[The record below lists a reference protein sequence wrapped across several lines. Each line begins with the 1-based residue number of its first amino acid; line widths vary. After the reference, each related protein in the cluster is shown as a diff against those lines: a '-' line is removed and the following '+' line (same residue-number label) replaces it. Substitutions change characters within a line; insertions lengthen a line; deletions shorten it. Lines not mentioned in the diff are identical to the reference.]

1 MAHARTEFD
10 YVAPETLDAAL
21 EELEKREGAAI
32 IAGGTDLLPR
42 RRAGLIQ
49 PDLLID
55 LKSLGLSYIRPVE
68 NHISIGAYTTF
79 SQMIASKLLGEH
91 SPALVDACREIAAI
105 PIRNRGTLGGNLV
118 NGSPAAD
125 TAPPLLVYDAEAVLV
140 KRGAQ
145 RVVPLE
151 GFFSGPG
158 QTVKERNEILIKVRI
173 PLLPPG
179 AASTFIKIGKRRAM
193 AVAVASVAAVLVL
206 DDDGMVTRVRI
217 ALGSAAPIPLRARKA
232 EGVLEGNLL
241 SDGLVAT
248 AAREARDEA
257 TPISDIRA
265 SADYRSKM
273 VEVLVCRALK
283 AIWEEQK
290 REGPHEQDRCYVY
303 NQRPSQNGQHGTTSD
318 IVGNLA

>member
-1 MAHARTEFD
+1 MANARTEFE

-21 EELEKREGAAI
+21 EALERSEGAAI
-32 IAGGTDLLPR
+32 IAGGTDLLTR

-55 LKSLGLSYIRPVE
+55 LKSLGLSYIKPVE

-79 SQMIASKLLGEH
+79 SQMIASRLLAEH
-91 SPALVDACREIAAI
+91 FPALVDACREIAAI
-105 PIRNRGTLGGNLV
+105 PIRNRATLGGNLA

-125 TAPPLLVYDAEAVLV
+125 AAPPLLVYDAEAVQV
-140 KRGAQ
+140 KRVSQ

-158 QTVKERNEILIKVRI
+158 QTVKERNEILTEVRI
-173 PLLPPG
+173 PLLPPR
-179 AASTFIKIGKRRAM
+179 AASRFIKIGKRRAM
-193 AVAVASVAAVLVL
+193 AVAIASVAALVVLEE
-206 DDDGMVTRVRI
+206 DGNVPKVRI
-217 ALGSAAPIPLRARKA
+217 ALGSAAPTPLRARKA
-232 EGVLEGNLL
+232 EGVLEGSLL
-241 SDGLVAT
+241 SDELIAT
-248 AAREARDEA
+248 AARKARDEA

-273 VEVLVCRALK
+273 VEVLVWRALK

-290 REGPHEQDRCYVY
+290 REGPHE
-303 NQRPSQNGQHGTTSD
+303 
-318 IVGNLA
+318 

>member
-1 MAHARTEFD
+1 MAHARTKFE

-21 EELEKREGAAI
+21 EELERSKGAAI
-32 IAGGTDLLPR
+32 IAGGTDLLTR

-55 LKSLGLSYIRPVE
+55 LKSLGLSYIKPVE
-68 NHISIGAYTTF
+68 NHIRIGACTTF
-79 SQMIASKLLGEH
+79 SQMIASELLAECF
-91 SPALVDACREIAAI
+91 PALVDACSEIAAI

-125 TAPPLLVYDAEAVLV
+125 TGPPLLVYDAEAVLV

-158 QTVKERNEILIKVRI
+158 QTVKERNEILTEVRI

-179 AASTFIKIGKRRAM
+179 AASRFIKIGKRRAM
-193 AVAVASVAAVLVL
+193 AVAVASVAALVVLEE
-206 DDDGMVTRVRI
+206 DGKVAKVRI
-217 ALGSAAPIPLRARKA
+217 ALGSVAPIPLRARKA
-232 EGVLEGNLL
+232 EGVLEGRLL
-241 SDGLVAT
+241 SDELVAV
-248 AAREARDEA
+248 AARRARDEA

-273 VEVLVCRALK
+273 VEVLVWRALK
-283 AIWEEQK
+283 AIWEERK
-290 REGPHEQDRCYVY
+290 REGLHE
-303 NQRPSQNGQHGTTSD
+303 
-318 IVGNLA
+318 

>member
-1 MAHARTEFD
+1 MANARTEFE

-21 EELEKREGAAI
+21 EALERSEGAAI
-32 IAGGTDLLPR
+32 IAGGTDLLTR

-55 LKSLGLSYIRPVE
+55 LKSLGLSYIKPVE

-79 SQMIASKLLGEH
+79 SQMIASRLLAEH
-91 SPALVDACREIAAI
+91 FPALVDACREIAAI
-105 PIRNRGTLGGNLV
+105 PIRNRATLGGNLA

-125 TAPPLLVYDAEAVLV
+125 AAPPLLVYDAEAVLV
-140 KRGAQ
+140 KRGSQ

-158 QTVKERNEILIKVRI
+158 QTVKERNEILTEVRI
-173 PLLPPG
+173 PLLPPR
-179 AASTFIKIGKRRAM
+179 AASRFIKIGKRRAM
-193 AVAVASVAAVLVL
+193 AVAIASVAALVVLEE
-206 DDDGMVTRVRI
+206 DGNVPKVRI
-217 ALGSAAPIPLRARKA
+217 ALGSAAPTPLRARKA
-232 EGVLEGNLL
+232 EGVLEGSLL
-241 SDGLVAT
+241 SDELIAT
-248 AAREARDEA
+248 AARKARDEA

-273 VEVLVCRALK
+273 VEVLVWRALK

-290 REGPHEQDRCYVY
+290 REGPHE
-303 NQRPSQNGQHGTTSD
+303 
-318 IVGNLA
+318 